1 MAHMTDY
8 IKEYGGYTF
17 EEKPFNEVD
26 NLIFS
31 QLAYV
36 DYAGIVA
43 GFDSDVETSLPR
55 AAELFWSLHSED
67 EMEDDLSIVRKA
79 AYLLRE
85 CAEAKRFKGTTL
97 LRYVNNVNTR
107 IDKQFSAVNFYLDDG
122 TALIAFRGTDSSLTG
137 VKESAMLSYMFPVPA
152 QIEALYY
159 FQETAS
165 LSRRKV
171 RVCGHSKGGNLAV
184 FAAVSCSNSLKK
196 NIIAVY
202 EDDAPGFPK
211 EMIERYDYLQMKD
224 RIFSFVPEDSVI
236 GCLLEHNSSTKI
248 VKSENDGLK
257 QHQASSWL
265 VENDHFVYADGR
277 DERSLFVEK
286 YIKKLLQDVGPE
298 NIENVFETLFGF
310 FEDAGITDYE
320 SLKDIDLTSLIRAF
334 SSIKGITEEERKL
347 IEQTLRLAFA
357 DFSRMIYKEKIAS
370 RIKKIDEI
378 LGRNED

>member
-1 MAHMTDY
+1 
-8 IKEYGGYTF
+8 
-17 EEKPFNEVD
+17 
-26 NLIFS
+26 
-31 QLAYV
+31 
-36 DYAGIVA
+36 
-43 GFDSDVETSLPR
+43 
-55 AAELFWSLHSED
+55 
-67 EMEDDLSIVRKA
+67 
-79 AYLLRE
+79 
-85 CAEAKRFKGTTL
+85 
-97 LRYVNNVNTR
+97 
-107 IDKQFSAVNFYLDDG
+107 
-122 TALIAFRGTDSSLTG
+122 
-137 VKESAMLSYMFPVPA
+137 
-152 QIEALYY
+152 
-159 FQETAS
+159 
-165 LSRRKV
+165 
-171 RVCGHSKGGNLAV
+171 
-184 FAAVSCSNSLKK
+184 
-196 NIIAVY
+196 
-202 EDDAPGFPK
+202 
-211 EMIERYDYLQMKD
+211 MIERYDYLQMKD

-236 GCLLEHNSSTKI
+236 GCLLEHNSSIKI

-286 YIKKLLQDVGPE
+286 YIKKLLEDVGPE

-334 SSIKGITEEERKL
+334 SSIKGITEDERKL